1 MKNKKNLGANDA
13 EGIKKVLEKMERCK
27 RRLADYLNEKC
38 QHLSTSGLLSLL
50 IAFSVLYS
58 FYLLRLITRAIH

>member
-1 MKNKKNLGANDA
+1 MKNKMNRGANDA
-13 EGIKKVLEKMERCK
+13 EGIKKVLEKVERCK
-27 RRLADYLNEKC
+27 RRLADCFYKKC
-38 QHLSTSGLLSLL
+38 QHLSTSGLLALL

>member
-1 MKNKKNLGANDA
+1 MKNKLNRGPNDA
-13 EGIKKVLEKMERCK
+13 AGIKRVREKIESFK
-27 RRLADYLNEKC
+27 RRLADYLNERC
-38 QHLSTSGLLSLL
+38 QHLSTSGLFALL